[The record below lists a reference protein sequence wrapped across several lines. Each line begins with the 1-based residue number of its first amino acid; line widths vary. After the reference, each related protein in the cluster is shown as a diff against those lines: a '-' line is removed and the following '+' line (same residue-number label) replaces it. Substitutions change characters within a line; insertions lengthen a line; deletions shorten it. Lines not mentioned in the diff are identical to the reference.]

1 MKGNLLLVLLVTA
14 GLALT
19 SSNLVL
25 ADDTSTSGTDST
37 ATTESPSTDT
47 GQSSDSGSDQK

>member
-14 GLALT
+14 GLALAT
-19 SSNLVL
+19 ANLVF

-37 ATTESPSTDT
+37 ATTESPSTDA